1 MRFNIPDEQSQKAK
15 IPHEIFLSNLIG
27 NHILWFVAALGV
39 ARSHWLPV
47 AMVPVV
53 SILTLAYILWRARR
67 ARQVD
72 DWFVMCHWQLAARR
86 SKVFI
91 ITLCILLSICALGWV
106 GYTYLGMMEVAVY
119 AIIGGV
125 GILPVMVTV
134 LVLIIMESDALHQ
147 ASQHRM
153 PKSLPERYPN
163 PGVEVVEEPGDTAPS
178 PSEPA

>member
-1 MRFNIPDEQSQKAK
+1 MRFNIPAEQSRKAK

-27 NHILWFVAALGV
+27 NHILWFVASLGV
-39 ARSHWLPV
+39 VRSYWQPIAL
-47 AMVPVV
+47 VPLV

-67 ARQVD
+67 SRGSD

-91 ITLCILLSICALGWV
+91 IMLSALLTICALGWV

-119 AIIGGV
+119 AIIGGGV
-125 GILPVMVTV
+125 ILPVMVTV

-147 ASQHRM
+147 AAHNRM
-153 PKSLPERYPN
+153 PNSLAERHPN
-163 PGVEVVEEPGDTAPS
+163 PEAEVVEDPAETAP
-178 PSEPA
+178 AGTV